1 MPRST
6 RYLACVTDE
15 PNPWLLLRQT
25 TGLSQREVERRLGW
39 KAGHL
44 SWIERG
50 VKPKADQ
57 ETALRR
63 FYMEHGSKG
72 TAA

>member
-1 MPRST
+1 MTNERS
-6 RYLACVTDE
+6 L
-15 PNPWLLLRQT
+15 PWKALREA

-39 KAGHL
+39 KSGHL

-50 VKPKADQ
+50 AIPKPEQ
-57 ETALRR
+57 EAALRA
-63 FYMEHGSKG
+63 FYFDPANL